1 MTKCTLG
8 SLRGRL
14 RLFSGLVMFAFV
26 LCHLIAHATLLIS
39 MSFAQFVLTGLM
51 YVWKTYAGVA
61 LLTAAFI
68 LHYGNALWSIYIRR
82 SLRMLRWQLL
92 QLALGLSIPLLLAL
106 HFAGTGIAEAAL
118 DINALYSPILISQ
131 WVRSSWANLLQM
143 AAVVVVWIHACIGL
157 HFWLRLQRW
166 YRQWQIC
173 FGVAALMVPTLALA
187 GFVSAGN
194 QILRLAQSDPETITL
209 LFDDSNMTET
219 SVAII
224 GRIAL
229 VVIVMHIVLVS
240 TSLAARALRDRRS
253 RRGQRTFLSHSSG
266 KTCVI
271 RSGATVLETL
281 REYGIAH
288 AGVCGGRARCTTCR
302 VRVLK
307 GLEELPAPEP
317 MEEKALARID
327 ATTGVRLACQI
338 RPMSD
343 ISVVPLLA
351 ADASAA
357 DGSVKGGLEGSERL
371 ITVMFVDL
379 RDSTALSESRMPYDV
394 LFVLNQF
401 FFEMTQALATTGG
414 HYSQFTGDG
423 LMALYGLREQDTA
436 TGPAD
441 ALRGAR
447 DMLLRLDKLN
457 QQLYSE
463 MSQPLRIGIGIH
475 FSEAIVGTM
484 GPPGSRIITAIGDL
498 VNTCARLEGL
508 TKQYDCP
515 VIVSRRAA
523 EAAGLDV
530 ADLALHEVQVRGR
543 VAMVEFYALRDLPEV
558 RV

>member
-1 MTKCTLG
+1 MMKCSLE

-26 LCHLIAHATLLIS
+26 LCHLLAHATLLIS
-39 MSFAQFVLTGLM
+39 ISFAQFMLTGLM
-51 YVWKTYAGVA
+51 YVWKTYVGAS
-61 LLTAAFI
+61 LLMAAFI
-68 LHYGNALWSIYIRR
+68 LHYSNALWSIYIRR
-82 SLRMLRWQLL
+82 GLRMPRWELL
-92 QLALGLSIPLLLAL
+92 QLAFGVSIPLLLAL
-106 HFAGTGIAEAAL
+106 HIAGTGIAEAAL

-131 WVRSSWANLLQM
+131 WARSSWANLLQM
-143 AAVVVVWIHACIGL
+143 VAVVVVWVHACIGL

-166 YRQWQIC
+166 YRQWQIY
-173 FGVAALMVPTLALA
+173 FGVAALMVPALALA

-194 QILRLAQSDPETITL
+194 QILRLAQSDPDTIKL
-209 LFDDSNMTET
+209 LFDDSNMTEMT
-219 SVAII
+219 EAII
-224 GRIAL
+224 DRIAL
-229 VVIVMHIVLVS
+229 AAIVMHIALVS
-240 TSLAARALRDRRS
+240 ATLAARAFRNWRS
-253 RRGQRTFLSHSSG
+253 SRGPRAFLSHSSG
-266 KTCVI
+266 KTCSI
-271 RSGATVLETL
+271 GPGATVLETL
-281 REYGIAH
+281 RENGIAH

-317 MEEKALARID
+317 MEAKALARID
-327 ATTGVRLACQI
+327 ATMGVRLACQI
-338 RPMSD
+338 RPTSD

-401 FFEMTQALATTGG
+401 FYEMTQALATTGG

-447 DMLLRLDKLN
+447 EMLLRLDKLN
-457 QQLYSE
+457 HQLYSE

-484 GPPGSRIITAIGDL
+484 GPPGSRIITAIGD
-498 VNTCARLEGL
+498 VANTCARLEGL
-508 TKQYDCP
+508 TKEYDCP

-523 EAAGLDV
+523 EVAGLNV
-530 ADLALHEVQVRGR
+530 GDLALHEVQVRGR
-543 VAMVEFYALRDLPEV
+543 AAMVEFYALRDLPEV
-558 RV
+558 RA